1 MKKSILTKISQSIL
15 FVSVMMHES
24 VFAALPNIPTPQGGG
39 IGGAQVQ
46 EGDWMGQMGAWFKAG
61 ISILAL
67 VLAGWAFI
75 KVMGGGLRK
84 WNDYS
89 RGQAEFAD
97 LKEFFIVGL
106 VLIVFIV
113 MLANYALSVL
123 A

>member
-1 MKKSILTKISQSIL
+1 MKNSAFSKFSQVAL
-15 FVSVMMHES
+15 LLSVMVHES

-46 EGDWMGQMGAWFKAG
+46 DGDWMGQMGAYFKAG

-67 VLAGWAFI
+67 VLAGLSFI

-84 WNDYS
+84 WNEYS

-97 LKEFFIVGL
+97 LKEFFIVG
-106 VLIVFIV
+106 VILIVFIV
-113 MLANYALSVL
+113 MMANYALSVL

>member
-1 MKKSILTKISQSIL
+1 MKKSILTKISQSFV

-67 VLAGWAFI
+67 VLACWAFI

>member
-1 MKKSILTKISQSIL
+1 MKNSAFSKFSQGAL
-15 FVSVMMHES
+15 LLSVMIHES
-24 VFAALPNIPTPQGGG
+24 VDAALPNIPTPQGGG

-46 EGDWMGQMGAWFKAG
+46 DGDWMGQMGAYFKAG

-67 VLAGWAFI
+67 VLAGLSFI

-84 WNDYS
+84 WNEYS

-97 LKEFFIVGL
+97 LKEFFIVG
-106 VLIVFIV
+106 VILIVFIV
-113 MLANYALSVL
+113 MMANYALSVL

>member
-1 MKKSILTKISQSIL
+1 MKNSIISKLAQTTL
-15 FVSVMMHES
+15 LVSVMIHES

-61 ISILAL
+61 IGILAL

-113 MLANYALSVL
+113 MMANYALSVL

>member
-1 MKKSILTKISQSIL
+1 MKKSILTKISQSAL

-46 EGDWMGQMGAWFKAG
+46 DGDWMGQMGAYFKAG

-67 VLAGWAFI
+67 VLAGLSFI

-84 WNDYS
+84 WNEYS

-97 LKEFFIVGL
+97 LKEFFIVG
-106 VLIVFIV
+106 VILIVFIV
-113 MLANYALSVL
+113 IMANYALSVL